1 MKTSRFSVGA
11 RDRRTLIPAAVGQ
24 LQWVRHECLPRCLR
38 PLRGAGGGCAPRIPG
53 INAFAPGWSPLRG
66 SRIRHCPRPCP
77 CERRS
82 GASARPKVG
91 AKPLAKVFMPGTVEP
106 RLRLFLG
113 SDLGMPRRRGGR
125 MCRPVRGSG
134 SFAAHSPEAD
144 AVGLLDVSPRWGS
157 DMLRGEPSHLAL
169 GL

>member
-1 MKTSRFSVGA
+1 MPSLQAGSRFGA
-11 RDRRTLIPAAVGQ
+11 PGFVIAHARVLATS
-24 LQWVRHECLPRCLR
+24 
-38 PLRGAGGGCAPRIPG
+38 LRG
-53 INAFAPGWSPLRG
+53 L
-66 SRIRHCPRPCP
+66 
-77 CERRS
+77 
-82 GASARPKVG
+82 GAKVG

-157 DMLRGEPSHLAL
+157 
-169 GL
+169 